1 MSKPIIVAICGK
13 SASGKDTLAKLLYD
27 DLKRRNI
34 NINLIVS
41 DTTRNPRE
49 SETDKIDYN
58 FLDTITFLQK
68 AINREYLEYTKFR
81 GWYYGTAKSS
91 IKKDAVNIG
100 IFNVQGLR
108 ELLDFKE
115 DYNIAVIYLEASF
128 KTRLRRSY
136 EREYKWKI
144 EFFRR
149 AWVDH
154 KDFKD
159 IRKLLFKFDNILQL
173 DEFDTLNNKLKR
185 AEMMIERVM

>member
-27 DLKRRNI
+27 DLKRKNI
-34 NINLIVS
+34 NVNLIIS
-41 DTTRNPRE
+41 DTTRSPRE

-68 AINREYLEYTKFR
+68 AINHEYLEYTKFR

-91 IKKDAVNIG
+91 IKENAVNIG
-100 IFNVQGLR
+100 VFNVQGLR

-115 DYNIAVIYLEASF
+115 DYKIVVIYLEASF
-128 KTRLRRSY
+128 KIRLKRSY
-136 EREYKWKI
+136 EREHKWKI

-185 AEMMIERVM
+185 AETMIERVM